1 MALARGLFYWE
12 MSMKNI
18 ILLLSI
24 LMIIHYAYGEC
35 VHEETLLGSSL
46 LDITD
51 LDHQYMVEQN
61 DGIYLPLGKV
71 SINPLKVYHVQK
83 IAKNHNR
90 KLKGDFDQYNR
101 DYLKYYRYHHVQKLM
116 AAITPDFNQFGY
128 ETVIVGKSLEGRDL
142 YSVRPKNLVPGKKT
156 ILMFGRH
163 HGDEGTANWIIE
175 GFLKQI
181 INMNEKF
188 HDEFQLI
195 LYPMV
200 NPDGAEAGTRYNKNN
215 RDLNRSWAYNLDQSY
230 DEAKIIHSDLKN
242 YLSGKKDIVIMLDMH
257 GSFTDDF
264 IYRVKR
270 NYINPAFYE
279 FQQNFIDELGALDSF
294 QKGNF
299 ILSNGHPKMARIVMI
314 KSYGL
319 NALTHETPKNI
330 KIQNSQNRSLLS
342 LEDQGS
348 AVLQAILRQY

>member
-1 MALARGLFYWE
+1 
-12 MSMKNI
+12 
-18 ILLLSI
+18 
-24 LMIIHYAYGEC
+24 
-35 VHEETLLGSSL
+35 
-46 LDITD
+46 
-51 LDHQYMVEQN
+51 
-61 DGIYLPLGKV
+61 
-71 SINPLKVYHVQK
+71 
-83 IAKNHNR
+83 
-90 KLKGDFDQYNR
+90 
-101 DYLKYYRYHHVQKLM
+101 
-116 AAITPDFNQFGY
+116 
-128 ETVIVGKSLEGRDL
+128 
-142 YSVRPKNLVPGKKT
+142 
-156 ILMFGRH
+156 
-163 HGDEGTANWIIE
+163 
-175 GFLKQI
+175 
-181 INMNEKF
+181 
-188 HDEFQLI
+188 
-195 LYPMV
+195 
-200 NPDGAEAGTRYNKNN
+200 
-215 RDLNRSWAYNLDQSY
+215 
-230 DEAKIIHSDLKN
+230 
-242 YLSGKKDIVIMLDMH
+242 MLDMH